1 MSQAEQKEGEPEG
14 AGDRNL
20 STEPN
25 WDRLTRMLEE
35 MESRM
40 TAHFDQVAG
49 RLDDVKRDC
58 IRGQQEIGEKVL
70 HITRNVQA
78 CMARVVQVEGDINEG
93 LGPQVDDTIQ
103 RVTAI
108 EHKLD
113 QMSRPSGQVNAEQQT
128 ATTMMSLVSQ
138 MNPQEFCAAVDNILW
153 TRMDDFRWVNE
164 GSMAESQCGRH
175 ARRRQAQRLQEESRS
190 GVVNDRHVR
199 TIG

>member
-1 MSQAEQKEGEPEG
+1 MSKADQKEGEPEG

-20 STEPN
+20 SAEPN

-40 TAHFDQVAG
+40 TARFDQVAG
-49 RLDDVKRDC
+49 RLDDVERDC
-58 IRGQQEIGEKVL
+58 IRGRQEMGEKVL
-70 HITRNVQA
+70 HIDRNVQA

-128 ATTMMSLVSQ
+128 ATTTMSPVGQ
-138 MNPQEFCAAVDNILW
+138 MNPL
-153 TRMDDFRWVNE
+153 
-164 GSMAESQCGRH
+164 
-175 ARRRQAQRLQEESRS
+175 RS
-190 GVVNDRHVR
+190 G
-199 TIG
+199 